1 MEILHKEKSYR
12 IVGACFEVYNDKGCG
27 FLEPVYQE
35 CLSIE
40 LANQQIPFFE
50 QSELQLEYKGQRL
63 KQTYKPDFVCF
74 EKIIVELKAVKV
86 LTDVHRAQVHNYL
99 KASGHRLGLLVN
111 FGSHPD
117 LEWERIVR

>member
-74 EKIIVELKAVKV
+74 EKSSWNSRRSKFQPTSTALKS
-86 LTDVHRAQVHNYL
+86 TT
-99 KASGHRLGLLVN
+99 
-111 FGSHPD
+111 
-117 LEWERIVR
+117 I